1 MRVAEILAPLARS
14 GGYLRAR
21 EDGSLEYVGPK
32 RLLTDEIR
40 DLIRTHKVE
49 ILTWLRTPAA
59 ELPPEDRL
67 AFDYQRTL
75 PDWELNRIFESRKP
89 DRGDDVREMLDA
101 FTSSGID
108 LQLDG
113 EFVRCVI
120 PRWNGWERVV
130 ETLRDR
136 RQEIREELMRSPA
149 AGQMKEGSFPTD
161 VRSTAEVTV

>member
-21 EDGSLEYVGPK
+21 EAGSLEYVGPK
-32 RLLTDEIR
+32 HLLTDEIR
-40 DLIRTHKVE
+40 DLIRAHKEE

-67 AFDYQRTL
+67 AFGYQRTL
-75 PDWELNRIFESRKP
+75 PDWELDRIFESQRP
-89 DRGDDVREMLDA
+89 DRSDDVREMLDA

-108 LQLDG
+108 MRLHGD
-113 EFVRCVI
+113 VIRCRI

-136 RQEIREELMRSPA
+136 RQEIREELIRSPA
-149 AGQMKEGSFPTD
+149 AGRMKEGTFPTD
-161 VRSTAEVTV
+161 INSTVEVTV